1 MSGGK
6 RNHEDL
12 SDEMALLEAAL
23 KVYRGR
29 TVAHSVPHKFR
40 QRSRWR
46 RARQRTK
53 APPVVHKPRAPRA
66 QSCATRSRG
75 VQMCVT
81 EREMAG
87 RNCNQCDSGR
97 EADGRRAKRR
107 AKAPWVVHKPRAP
120 RAQSCAT
127 RSRGS
132 ECVSPSERWQAA
144 TSVEEEKRLHNGHR
158 ARSSDG
164 AIATRLVSPEFS
176 QCSHA
181 DQTSDRADDS
191 SCVVC
196 PARPGASRATV
207 ARYAPS

>member
-1 MSGGK
+1 MVSARTRGAARMRGGK

-87 RNCNQCDSGR
+87 RNFNQCDSGR

-107 AKAPWVVHKPRAP
+107 AKALRGWSTSRE
-120 RAQSCAT
+120 RRE
-127 RSRGS
+127 RSRALRG
-132 ECVSPSERWQAA
+132 A
-144 TSVEEEKRLHNGHR
+144 TVPNVCHR
-158 ARSSDG
+158 ARDG
-164 AIATRLVSPEFS
+164 RPQLQLRRRRDYTTVIE
-176 QCSHA
+176 HA
-181 DQTSDRADDS
+181 A
-191 SCVVC
+191 
-196 PARPGASRATV
+196 ATV
-207 ARYAPS
+207 P

>member
-1 MSGGK
+1 MQTVTCYGLRRALAPRPQLSLSAQNLGTEARTRMSGGK

-107 AKAPWVVHKPRAP
+107 AKALRGWSTSRG
-120 RAQSCAT
+120 RRE
-127 RSRGS
+127 RSRALRG
-132 ECVSPSERWQAA
+132 AA
-144 TSVEEEKRLHNGHR
+144 VPNVCHR
-158 ARSSDG
+158 ARDG
-164 AIATRLVSPEFS
+164 RPRLQSRRRRDYTTVIE
-176 QCSHA
+176 HA
-181 DQTSDRADDS
+181 A
-191 SCVVC
+191 
-196 PARPGASRATV
+196 ATV
-207 ARYAPS
+207 P

>member
-46 RARQRTK
+46 RAKQRTK
-53 APPVVHKPRAPRA
+53 APPVVHNPRVVRYAEPRF
-66 QSCATRSRG
+66 R
-75 VQMCVT
+75 MCVT

-87 RNCNQCDSGR
+87 RNFNQCDSGR

-127 RSRGS
+127 RSRGFQ
-132 ECVSPSERWQAA
+132 CVSPSER
-144 TSVEEEKRLHNGHR
+144 
-158 ARSSDG
+158 
-164 AIATRLVSPEFS
+164 
-176 QCSHA
+176 
-181 DQTSDRADDS
+181 
-191 SCVVC
+191 
-196 PARPGASRATV
+196 
-207 ARYAPS
+207 

>member
-1 MSGGK
+1 MFVIETPPLLPDWERTSVTRERQKKRCATHLVLRGSRTCRQLRRPRATTFSRARTWAPRRGLASGGK

-12 SDEMALLEAAL
+12 SDEMALVEAAL

-87 RNCNQCDSGR
+87 RNFNQCDSGR

-127 RSRGS
+127 RSRGFQ
-132 ECVSPSERWQAA
+132 CVSPSER
-144 TSVEEEKRLHNGHR
+144 
-158 ARSSDG
+158 
-164 AIATRLVSPEFS
+164 
-176 QCSHA
+176 
-181 DQTSDRADDS
+181 
-191 SCVVC
+191 
-196 PARPGASRATV
+196 
-207 ARYAPS
+207 